1 MIAKI
6 ISAVLASMRLVP
18 YKQRVALGGAFFQY
32 VVSPVSKN
40 KERILENVD
49 HVVPE
54 LDTVA
59 RARLIA
65 GVPNNMGR
73 TLTELFFPDGF
84 LKVIDNCP
92 LTGDGYQAF
101 KTAREHGQPVILV
114 AGHIGNYD
122 AIRGKLVREGHPIG
136 SLYKPMKNPYFDRE
150 YVETISRIGFPLFP
164 NDANGMGKLKV
175 IDTPMGNIAR
185 ALLKAG
191 AKLGVSSRGSGN
203 VNESGRVSDFD
214 IVTVDIVAQPS
225 APDAYPKTIY
235 ESLFNMKGG
244 SMIHD
249 IAKDYTHDKTIGAK
263 KHLDK
268 SIIDFINELKLR

>member
-1 MIAKI
+1 MESNDGKDLYMQGLFIQGDVKNQNGRVYPKDEI
-6 ISAVLASMRLVP
+6 KKAV
-18 YKQRVALGGAFFQY
+18 
-32 VVSPVSKN
+32 
-40 KERILENVD
+40 ENVTERLNKGET
-49 HVVPE
+49 VRGE
-54 LDTVA
+54 LDHPEELQINLDRVSH
-59 RARLIA
+59 II
-65 GVPNNMGR
+65 
-73 TLTELFFPDGF
+73 TEMM
-84 LKVIDNCP
+84 C
-92 LTGDGYQAF
+92 
-101 KTAREHGQPVILV
+101 
-114 AGHIGNYD
+114 
-122 AIRGKLVREGHPIG
+122 
-136 SLYKPMKNPYFDRE
+136 
-150 YVETISRIGFPLFP
+150 